1 MFMTVEAYLK
11 RLTSTLE
18 NAIAP
23 ELESDRTRG
32 QVFAVIGLLDQLA
45 TRIEYKPGLLAE
57 EIDSGVALAREVAAA
72 IGGGSEALMA
82 LLREVETQGP
92 GRDLPALARVDEM
105 LSLAIEEFF
114 AAGDGMSVA
123 DRARTDQLI
132 RDHLTR
138 IATRDLGLTKPPN
151 FEKISRSK
159 RGQ

>member
-11 RLTSTLE
+11 RLTSALE

-23 ELESDRTRG
+23 EIESDRTRG
-32 QVFAVIGLLDQLA
+32 QVFAIIGLLDQLA

-57 EIDSGVALAREVAAA
+57 EIDAGEKLAREVAAA
-72 IGGGSEALMA
+72 AGGPSAALAA
-82 LLREVETQGP
+82 LLREAETQGP

-114 AAGDGMSVA
+114 AAGDRMSVA